1 MNWNKNFAS
10 IHAYLCGDGYVI
22 VNPESQKQKYYHIG
36 FRNTNLTLL
45 KDFQEKFEKIFGI
58 RPIITNQIDRCKI
71 QNKKLTI
78 FLLQKFGSFYSKDWV
93 MPTMNEEEKSAWL
106 RSYFD
111 CDGWVSVIKSKDRK
125 IGLESINL
133 KGLTQIKEVL
143 LQDFKINS
151 SLKPHKNRNT
161 WSITICG
168 KDDLEKFNK
177 KIGFLHPNKS
187 RKLNEALDSYANYN
201 WKIPENSKIFL
212 KFIKEKGRTST
223 KRKQVRFNSILKPNL
238 ENLQNELSKFQVRS
252 RLNGPWK
259 NPFGTKWYCLSISLK
274 DYNELIGGAN

>member
-1 MNWNKNFAS
+1 
-10 IHAYLCGDGYVI
+10 
-22 VNPESQKQKYYHIG
+22 
-36 FRNTNLTLL
+36 L

-133 KGLTQIKEVL
+133 KGLAQIKEVL

-151 SLKPHKNRNT
+151 
-161 WSITICG
+161 
-168 KDDLEKFNK
+168 
-177 KIGFLHPNKS
+177 
-187 RKLNEALDSYANYN
+187 
-201 WKIPENSKIFL
+201 
-212 KFIKEKGRTST
+212 
-223 KRKQVRFNSILKPNL
+223 
-238 ENLQNELSKFQVRS
+238 
-252 RLNGPWK
+252 
-259 NPFGTKWYCLSISLK
+259 
-274 DYNELIGGAN
+274 